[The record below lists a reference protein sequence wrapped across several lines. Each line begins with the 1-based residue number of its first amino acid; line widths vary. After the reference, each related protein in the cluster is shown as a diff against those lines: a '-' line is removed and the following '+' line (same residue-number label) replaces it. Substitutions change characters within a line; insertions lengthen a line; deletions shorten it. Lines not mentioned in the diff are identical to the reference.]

1 MIKKL
6 IFLSFIILVSMS
18 LMAQV
23 KNPAKWVF
31 SIEKK
36 SALQYNIVA
45 KATIEKGWHV
55 YGIKKVEGPV
65 PTTIE
70 MTTHP
75 LVTIDGKIQETGKK
89 ISKYEEIFS
98 THVEYF
104 ENTMTVIL
112 PIKLKT
118 QAKLTITGNLRFMAC
133 DDKNCTPPQKVPFSL
148 SIQ

>member
-6 IFLSFIILVSMS
+6 IFLSLLIFVSMS
-18 LMAQV
+18 LTAQV

-55 YGIKKVEGPV
+55 YGIKKVEGPI
-65 PTTIE
+65 PTAIE
-70 MTTHP
+70 MTAHP
-75 LVTIDGKIQETGKK
+75 LVTIDGKMQETGKK

-118 QAKLTITGNLRFMAC
+118 QAKLIITGNLRFMAC